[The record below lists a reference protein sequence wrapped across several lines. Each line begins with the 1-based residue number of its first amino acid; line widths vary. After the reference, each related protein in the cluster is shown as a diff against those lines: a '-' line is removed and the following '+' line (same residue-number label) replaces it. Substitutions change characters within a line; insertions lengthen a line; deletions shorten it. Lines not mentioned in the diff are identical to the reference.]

1 MDYFSTIFC
10 VQRRFVTDILKN
22 FKESLHTEKM
32 HKNVIYIWRFLCN
45 FSLHKFSLKFNS
57 NFHFPNTTAY
67 EWVNILLA
75 NNMTNV

>member
-1 MDYFSTIFC
+1 MDYFSIFC

-22 FKESLHTEKM
+22 FKESLHTEKNAQKR
-32 HKNVIYIWRFLCN
+32 HIYDVLCN